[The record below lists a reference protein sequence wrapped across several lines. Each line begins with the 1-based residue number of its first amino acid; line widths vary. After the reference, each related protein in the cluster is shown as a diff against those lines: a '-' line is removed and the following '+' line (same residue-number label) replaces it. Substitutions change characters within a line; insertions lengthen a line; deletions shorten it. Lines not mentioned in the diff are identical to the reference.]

1 MSSTAPNTAPDAATR
16 IADFEKAAA
25 AADQSVA
32 SFDDKRYTPLQ
43 RLQHFLHGFPTTV
56 PLMVLI
62 VSVLIFGYFGA
73 PHFLTVSTLSTV
85 LAQVTIIALV
95 GVAQTLVILTAGI
108 DLSVGAI
115 MVLATVVMGQF
126 TVGLGLPTVVGLL
139 GGLVVGLVCGA
150 INGALITYVKLPP
163 FIVTLGTWNI
173 FYAINLW
180 YSDSATIRSQDI
192 EDAAPALQWFGSAIE
207 FAGARF
213 IYGSIFMVLVFAVF
227 WYVLNWTPWG
237 RHVHAIGDD
246 PESATLAGIRTK
258 STLLSVY
265 VTAGAL
271 CAIAGWVF
279 IGRIGSI
286 SPQSG
291 ETTNLD
297 SITAVVIGGTSLFG
311 GRGSIVGTLLGALI
325 VGVFRSG
332 LSISGVEVLWQD
344 LAVGVL
350 SIAAVTIDQWIRR
363 VSA

>member
-1 MSSTAPNTAPDAATR
+1 MSNTTPEAA
-16 IADFEKAAA
+16 ADFERAAA

-32 SFDDKRYTPLQ
+32 SFDTSRRSPLQ
-43 RLQHFLHGFPTTV
+43 QLQHFLHNFPTTV
-56 PLMVLI
+56 PLLVLV
-62 VSVLIFGYFGA
+62 VSILIFGWFGA
-73 PHFLTVSTLSTV
+73 PHFLTLSTLSTV

-115 MVLATVVMGQF
+115 MVLSTVVMG
-126 TVGLGLPTVVGLL
+126 VWSVNLGLPSI
-139 GGLVVGLVCGA
+139 VGLVGGIAVGFICGA
-150 INGALITYVKLPP
+150 INGFLVTYVRLPP

-192 EDAAPALQWFGSAIE
+192 EDAAPLFQWFGTGIE

-213 IYGSIFMVLVFAVF
+213 IYGSIFMVIVFVIF
-227 WYVLNWTPWG
+227 WYVLSWTPWG

-246 PESATLAGIRTK
+246 PESAALAGIRTK
-258 STLLSVY
+258 PTLLSVY
-265 VTAGAL
+265 ITAGVI
-271 CAIAGWVF
+271 CSIAGWVF

-286 SPQSG
+286 SPQAG

-311 GRGSIVGTLLGALI
+311 GRGAIAGTLLGALI

-332 LSISGVEVLWQD
+332 LSISGVDVLWQD

-350 SIAAVTIDQWIRR
+350 IIAAVTIDQWIRR
-363 VSA
+363 VAA

>member
-1 MSSTAPNTAPDAATR
+1 MSNTVPDAAS
-16 IADFEKAAA
+16 AAAEFERAAA
-25 AADQSVA
+25 AADQAVA
-32 SFDDKRYTPLQ
+32 SFDTAGHNPIQ
-43 RLQHFLHGFPTTV
+43 RLQHFLHNFPTTV
-56 PLMVLI
+56 PLLVL
-62 VSVLIFGYFGA
+62 VLSVLVFGWYGA

-85 LAQVTIIALV
+85 LEQVTIIALV

-115 MVLATVVMGQF
+115 LVLSTVVMGEWTVAHGQPAI
-126 TVGLGLPTVVGLL
+126 VGLAGGLAVGLI
-139 GGLVVGLVCGA
+139 CGA
-150 INGALITYVKLPP
+150 INGALVTYVRLPP

-192 EDAAPALQWFGSAIE
+192 EDAAPALQWFGTAFS

-213 IYGSIFMVLVFAVF
+213 MYGSIFMVLLFVAF
-227 WYVLNWTPWG
+227 WYVLNWTAWG
-237 RHVHAIGDD
+237 RHVHALGDD
-246 PESATLAGIRTK
+246 PEAATLAGIRTK
-258 STLLSVY
+258 PTLLSVY
-265 VTAGAL
+265 VTAGAI
-271 CAIAGWVF
+271 CSVAGWVF

-286 SPQSG
+286 SPQAG
-291 ETTNLD
+291 QTTNLD

-350 SIAAVTIDQWIRR
+350 SIAAVTTDQWIRR